1 MFNINILEDSFF
13 KYIPE
18 STSPVSQTYK
28 VFENNH
34 IIINSKIDKLVTL
47 PKNINNILNIDSIFK
62 DNIIH
67 IPMSN
72 DLTIEYKDNNYII
85 QCLDFNMNNI
95 NNNNIKILSPKQTQH
110 LYYQDIIIDTE
121 SDLIIIQVYKLK
133 NQTDNITHGAFIIY
147 QDDSENYKQNNS
159 IFYTRIETK

>member
-1 MFNINILEDSFF
+1 
-13 KYIPE
+13 
-18 STSPVSQTYK
+18 
-28 VFENNH
+28 
-34 IIINSKIDKLVTL
+34 
-47 PKNINNILNIDSIFK
+47 
-62 DNIIH
+62 
-67 IPMSN
+67 MSN
-72 DLTIEYKDNNYII
+72 ELTIEYKDNNYII